1 VIYPYACLSIPLMQ
15 DNKELER
22 KRKEREKKR
31 RKEGKENR
39 EEKKKKLKGKDSKEI
54 GDLSTS
60 SIFHIKLKLYNM

>member
-1 VIYPYACLSIPLMQ
+1 VICPYACLSIPLMQ

-22 KRKEREKKR
+22 KRKEREKK
-31 RKEGKENR
+31 
-39 EEKKKKLKGKDSKEI
+39 EKKIEKRKKKLKGKDSKEI